1 MKLAS
6 FLYQGKRSYGIVQAD
21 GVIDL
26 GRRLG
31 DRYSDLKALLQ
42 GNGLAQA
49 TRYLN
54 DAVDVPMSAITFLPV
69 IEQPEKILCV
79 GMNYADKR
87 KEFDQHNP
95 APTLFVRFPDSQTG
109 HNEPVL
115 KPRHSSEFDYEGE
128 LAVIIGKGG
137 ENISRDDALRHVAGY
152 SCYMDGS
159 ARDWQ
164 HTWFTAGKNWR
175 QTGAFGPWMATADE
189 IPDPH
194 QLAIRTW
201 LNGRMVQEDNT
212 SSMIHKVAE
221 LIEYIS
227 TFTRLSPGDV
237 IITGSPGGVGKKRNP
252 PLFMKEGDRIE
263 VEIEHEGQ
271 IVKAAMTNKSLY
283 TNVAIQKTGY
293 AIDFRHTLVAK
304 HPERLSQ
311 IRYLLAD
318 SGLGLDNDITL
329 FVEAWS
335 GSQLVGCAG
344 LAANVIKCVAVNEQ
358 LRGENLSARLLAE
371 VENAALERGH
381 FHLFLCT
388 RPCNR
393 ERFARSGFW
402 PIAQS
407 GNNAVLTD
415 NTPQGIERYCRSLR
429 AKRKSGENIGAI
441 VMNANPFTLGHRH
454 LVEQAA
460 QQCDALHL
468 FVVREDASFF
478 PFSARIE
485 MVRAGVAHLPNVV
498 VHEGSQYIISRATF
512 PAYFLKETGK
522 VQQAWSEIDVLIFRD
537 FIAPALG
544 ITHRFIGSEPFC
556 DITRQYN
563 QTLHDL
569 LASHIEVV
577 EMPRIKATGNA
588 ISASEVRRLLKTQ
601 QFSRIREIVPDST
614 FAHLET
620 HYRASPEVA

>member
-175 QTGAFGPWMATADE
+175 KTGAFGPWMATADE

-194 QLAIRTW
+194 RLAIRTW
-201 LNGRMVQEDNT
+201 LNGRMVQEYNT

-263 VEIEHEGQ
+263 VEIEHIGHL
-271 IVKAAMTNKSLY
+271 S
-283 TNVAIQKTGY
+283 NVI
-293 AIDFRHTLVAK
+293 
-304 HPERLSQ
+304 
-311 IRYLLAD
+311 
-318 SGLGLDNDITL
+318 
-329 FVEAWS
+329 VEAPA
-335 GSQLVGCAG
+335 VG
-344 LAANVIKCVAVNEQ
+344 LAA
-358 LRGENLSARLLAE
+358 
-371 VENAALERGH
+371 
-381 FHLFLCT
+381 
-388 RPCNR
+388 
-393 ERFARSGFW
+393 
-402 PIAQS
+402 
-407 GNNAVLTD
+407 
-415 NTPQGIERYCRSLR
+415 
-429 AKRKSGENIGAI
+429 
-441 VMNANPFTLGHRH
+441 
-454 LVEQAA
+454 
-460 QQCDALHL
+460 
-468 FVVREDASFF
+468 
-478 PFSARIE
+478 
-485 MVRAGVAHLPNVV
+485 AH
-498 VHEGSQYIISRATF
+498 
-512 PAYFLKETGK
+512 
-522 VQQAWSEIDVLIFRD
+522 
-537 FIAPALG
+537 
-544 ITHRFIGSEPFC
+544 
-556 DITRQYN
+556 
-563 QTLHDL
+563 
-569 LASHIEVV
+569 
-577 EMPRIKATGNA
+577 
-588 ISASEVRRLLKTQ
+588 
-601 QFSRIREIVPDST
+601 
-614 FAHLET
+614 
-620 HYRASPEVA
+620 